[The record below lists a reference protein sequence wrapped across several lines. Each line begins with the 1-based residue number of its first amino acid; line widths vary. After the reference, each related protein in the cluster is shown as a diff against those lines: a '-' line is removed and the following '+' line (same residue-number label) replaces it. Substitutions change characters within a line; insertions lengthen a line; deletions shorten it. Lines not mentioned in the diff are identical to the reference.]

1 LLGRLYERTGDLA
14 AAEQA
19 FERAR
24 HAAERASNQRNVTGA
39 GNSLGDVGAARGDL
53 SCASRGGAAGPI
65 PILSRAIIWS
75 GNLTASKG
83 RVISL
88 QRCSIHCN
96 SESGH
101 DATIVVPYLA
111 AGAV

>member
-39 GNSLGDVGAARGDL
+39 ANSLGDVGAARGDL
-53 SCASRGGAAGPI
+53 SGAAEACKAGLRRCV
-65 PILSRAIIWS
+65 ILREPRRSGRSDPDTFSR
-75 GNLTASKG
+75 
-83 RVISL
+83 
-88 QRCSIHCN
+88 
-96 SESGH
+96 
-101 DATIVVPYLA
+101 DYL
-111 AGAV
+111 VRRFNRK